1 MVLLGL
7 LLLHNTNYHL
17 FQQYLDPLED
27 VVYLF
32 KELRNKAVKPD
43 VKKLLPRILKVLQ
56 AYQELVAPYIKSV
69 FSRFLPVNWRFCYFY
84 LNFKSILIFQARDTL
99 SQDDSFDFSSL
110 VNIAGSFIS
119 QMNGN
124 QGGGGG
130 SSFVDYLPMIV
141 NTISAFTGNFPF
153 RVVT

>member
-1 MVLLGL
+1 MIRSLITKKGGNDGADLRFLYENFNLVFKLVKSMAGPKI
-7 LLLHNTNYHL
+7 
-17 FQQYLDPLED
+17 QQYLDPLED

-69 FSRFLPVNWRFCYFY
+69 
-84 LNFKSILIFQARDTL
+84 RDTL